1 MLETLNTKPTTISRY
16 KQETQVRIAK
26 ENHRSCRRINSARVH
41 FSIFRQLYFAIIF
54 IARKPLINRTS
65 SPAKLPFPSA
75 IAHAPLWR
83 YKSLRLSG
91 RCSLCRWSSA
101 PAPEG
106 FLLYGDKRPS
116 DFLRRIPLKP
126 GEERAAV
133 LSGAFSSLGPLL
145 ISTVAATPIVFF
157 RRRPE
162 SWLIGRD
169 RWTIERE
176 IQFLLI
182 DEFEW
187 HKLYVSKIWK
197 MILFIKIA
205 YISFFF
211 YEIWSRRLFVIGD
224 RIIYNDEQKRFRTSK
239 YLRKI
244 GITPWP
250 LYPKPNPDHIY
261 ILYHFGNNQLSWDLL
276 WSRFIKLLL
285 VIPLCNIF
293 VVAITLV

>member
-1 MLETLNTKPTTISRY
+1 MLETLNTKATTISRY
-16 KQETQVRIAK
+16 RRETQVRIAK

-157 RRRPE
+157 STATWIVTYRSR
-162 SWLIGRD
+162 SLNH
-169 RWTIERE
+169 WTWNPIFVNWRVRMA
-176 IQFLLI
+176 QVVRVRNLKNDSF
-182 DEFEW
+182 
-187 HKLYVSKIWK
+187 HKNSIH
-197 MILFIKIA
+197 
-205 YISFFF
+205 FFF
-211 YEIWSRRLFVIGD
+211 LW
-224 RIIYNDEQKRFRTSK
+224 NMEQKVICYRYWNNIQRRTK
-239 YLRKI
+239 KI
-244 GITPWP
+244 
-250 LYPKPNPDHIY
+250 
-261 ILYHFGNNQLSWDLL
+261 
-276 WSRFIKLLL
+276 
-285 VIPLCNIF
+285 
-293 VVAITLV
+293 